1 MSGPRPLEDS
11 IRVAI
16 GDPNSV
22 LKRVQDDG
30 KGYPES
36 MARWQTRAVMKVLR
50 QRKLIEPEK

>member
-22 LKRVQDDG
+22 VGKRENDG
-30 KGYPES
+30 KGYLET